1 MRMRRRCTS
10 RRAGSTGS
18 RPTLSSSHSGSA
30 MSLRT
35 SGVISR
41 RCREKRGRLRSHA
54 SEQNS
59 VTGYARFENT
69 IRRTCSFTTG
79 VVLIPSRGS
88 LDRQAA
94 ENQGRP
100 FGELTPLQQAASE
113 PPGSTF
119 SITRAWCAAW
129 TSSLAQARAD
139 FKIAPRRRSCLSLC
153 WFRAPSGT
161 EGYGSSAMTNETEV
175 GTQTYYQEAAIAA
188 LIAFTSAPGFFPFV
202 PTLMYGLVAC
212 RR

>member
-1 MRMRRRCTS
+1 MRRRCTS

-30 MSLRT
+30 MSLRA

-119 SITRAWCAAW
+119 SITRACARHG
-129 TSSLAQARAD
+129 QAHWHKRGL
-139 FKIAPRRRSCLSLC
+139 ISRLLH
-153 WFRAPSGT
+153 
-161 EGYGSSAMTNETEV
+161 V
-175 GTQTYYQEAAIAA
+175 GD
-188 LIAFTSAPGFFPFV
+188 P
-202 PTLMYGLVAC
+202 AC
-212 RR
+212 RYVGFGRHRVRRGTDRRP